1 MRDTDSPGTASPQS
15 LFSGGLSFLR
25 QDKQVEPAPA
35 VGKILRLV
43 AVVILVVALLVPIWS
58 AAFPPL
64 LDYPNHLARSFI
76 LAHINDP
83 AFTFSRFY
91 RADWGAYPY
100 LGMDASLAVLGR
112 LFPIETAGRV
122 FLSLCALALPAAAWF
137 FLRQVNAGDDAAAL
151 WALLIACNVF
161 FLEGFSNF
169 DLSLAV
175 GFLALGFWLRW
186 LAKYSTA
193 RWVAALATFTAL
205 YFTHLLGFGIT
216 GLVVVAYLVIDRRP
230 RRDWTWS
237 GALALPA
244 MAFYLHSSRV
254 GLSLQNIVFHGFG
267 DKLDSLGMI
276 LHGYSPAL
284 DLISL
289 LALGLWFWAAWWRNS
304 EFQWNSR
311 WLGIAAFLFV
321 LFWAIPWMWG
331 EGSDLDIRVLP
342 VLFVV
347 ILATAHVGRRA
358 KWLAAI
364 PLLLFAARTVDM
376 RQHFAAAQPEL
387 AGLARS
393 FESIPRGALVLPI
406 VEGDQDPIERPFT
419 HFWAYGVIR
428 KGWFSPYLMDTAGE
442 TPMRII
448 YDSYTPDG
456 FWFHIYDEP
465 PDWKRVQSDY
475 EYVWAYDVPRFSTAL
490 GGIGDRIYS
499 FGALEVYRIRKISS
513 GSAGEV
519 RAAAASGEPGRGDD
533 PQNLRCNCIRNA
545 PGACDEAGGRTTASR
560 WNVALRGV
568 RRFTELRRRGYAG
581 DCGNGEKESGRV
593 LLAFG
598 RLAGHLRFR

>member
-1 MRDTDSPGTASPQS
+1 MRNTDSPGTAFPQPS
-15 LFSGGLSFLR
+15 ISGGQSFLR
-25 QDKQVEPAPA
+25 QDKQVERAPA
-35 VGKILRLV
+35 VGNILRLV
-43 AVVILVVALLVPIWS
+43 AVVILAAAILVPIWS

-64 LDYPNHLARSFI
+64 LDYPNHLARSFV
-76 LAHINDP
+76 LAHLKDP

-100 LGMDASLAVLGR
+100 LGMDASLAFLGR
-112 LFPIETAGRV
+112 LFTIETAGRV

-137 FLRQVNAGDDAAAL
+137 FLRQVNPGDDATAL

-161 FLEGFSNF
+161 FLEGFLNF

-175 GFLALGFWLRW
+175 GFLALGLWLRW
-186 LAKYSTA
+186 LANHSIA

-205 YFTHLLGFGIT
+205 YFTHLLGFAIT
-216 GLVVVAYLVIDRRP
+216 GLVVVAYLGFDRRP
-230 RRDWTWS
+230 LRDWIWS
-237 GALALPA
+237 GLLGLPG

-254 GLSLQNIVFHGFG
+254 GLSLQNIVFHGIAEKFE
-267 DKLDSLGMI
+267 SLGMV
-276 LHGYSPAL
+276 LRGYSPAL

-289 LALGLWFWAAWWRNS
+289 IALGLWFLAAWWRNP
-304 EFQWNSR
+304 EFRWNSR
-311 WLGIAAFLFV
+311 WLAIAAFLFI

-331 EGSDLDIRVLP
+331 ESSDLDIRVLP

-347 ILATAHVGRRA
+347 ILATVRVGRRA

-364 PLLLFAARTVDM
+364 PLLLFASRTVNM
-376 RQHFAAAQPEL
+376 TQHFSAAQMEL

-393 FESIPRGALVLPI
+393 FEVVPRGALILPI

-428 KGWFSPYLMDTAGE
+428 RGWFSPYLMDTAGE

-456 FWFHIYDEP
+456 FWFHVYDEP

-475 EYVWAYDVPRFSTAL
+475 EYVWAYNVPRFSGAL
-490 GGIGDRIYS
+490 AGIGDRIFS
-499 FGALEVYRIRKISS
+499 FDALEVYRVRKLTDGSIRKAS
-513 GSAGEV
+513 GSVGE
-519 RAAAASGEPGRGDD
+519 R
-533 PQNLRCNCIRNA
+533 
-545 PGACDEAGGRTTASR
+545 
-560 WNVALRGV
+560 
-568 RRFTELRRRGYAG
+568 
-581 DCGNGEKESGRV
+581 
-593 LLAFG
+593 
-598 RLAGHLRFR
+598 